1 MNRNHPGKHGK
12 ERRFPRKRTPG
23 GWLLLGGLLG
33 MALAA
38 EPNPPA
44 PPPEKTATK
53 AAARPAEN
61 PAGQTNTQSAA
72 PAPAPAPPSPPA
84 KPAKKPASPP
94 PPKPARKSAPPTP
107 AATGASPSRVTPRPG
122 EGIYTLLRRCG
133 ISPTHTAVDAFI
145 QLNQDQLGPN
155 HTLRLGRKYQLPS
168 AKETDPKEI
177 TKGIRTHHA
186 LFGPKY
192 AWVKHRDNLLSRG
205 VFYLVSGHGGPDPGA
220 MGTREGHVLTEDEY
234 AYDIVLRLAR
244 VLIEHGATVHMIIQD
259 KNDGIRDSR
268 WLEPDKDEVTY
279 PNQPIPLNQIARLRQ
294 RVAAINRLYDQR
306 PGPGLYHRVVV
317 VHVDARNRN
326 SRVDVFFYYHRA
338 SAAGKRLAQTL
349 RDVFEENYRRHQ
361 PGRGYRGSVTPRGLY
376 LLNATV
382 PPAVFIELGNIR
394 NRNNQFRF
402 IDPQNRQ
409 ALAEWIA
416 AGLIRDYQRQF
427 GGGRKSGRKK

>member
-1 MNRNHPGKHGK
+1 
-12 ERRFPRKRTPG
+12 
-23 GWLLLGGLLG
+23 LGGLLG
-33 MALAA
+33 WLVGAA
-38 EPNPPA
+38 WPAESKPPVQ
-44 PPPEKTATK
+44 PPEKPATEVSESGETAKDAKDTKKPEESAK
-53 AAARPAEN
+53 AASEAK
-61 PAGQTNTQSAA
+61 SADETKKK
-72 PAPAPAPPSPPA
+72 PPEA
-84 KPAKKPASPP
+84 AAKKSPSKAEVAPRKTTALPTKPSAQGKSVRSASP
-94 PPKPARKSAPPTP
+94 
-107 AATGASPSRVTPRPG
+107 VTPRPG

-133 ISPTHTAVDAFI
+133 ISPTHTAVEAFI

-192 AWVKHRDNLLSRG
+192 AWVKHRDNLLAKG

-244 VLIEHGATVHMIIQD
+244 VLIEHGATVHLIIQD

-268 WLEPDKDEVTY
+268 WLTPDKDEVTY
-279 PNQPIPLNQIARLRQ
+279 PNQPIPLNQVARLRQ
-294 RVAAINRLYDQR
+294 RVEAINRLYSQR
-306 PGPGLYHRVVV
+306 SGSGLYHRVVV
-317 VHVDARNRN
+317 IHVDARNQN
-326 SRVDVFFYYHRA
+326 SRVDVFFYHHRS

-361 PGRGYRGSVTPRGLY
+361 PGRGYHGSVTSRGLY

-382 PPAVFIELGNIR
+382 PPAVFIELGNIH

-402 IDPQNRQ
+402 IDPKNRQ

-416 AGLIRDYQRQF
+416 AGLMRDYQLELKKK
-427 GGGRKSGRKK
+427 GKSTRTK